1 MWLVNVCPTGQ
12 GSATY
17 ANLSPKFKPGLC
29 AWPFFL
35 IPAQMSGVGM
45 TVFSP
50 TGYSDCYRILT
61 NFWFLFFH
69 NWLHMIWSHLVTW
82 AWRKMTWEMRVIFS
96 GTNQHEM
103 HSLEGEVAVLL
114 CSFTLQQPN
123 SEDNINSFK
132 GKKNLNSLPR
142 TIYDAST

>member
-1 MWLVNVCPTGQ
+1 
-12 GSATY
+12 
-17 ANLSPKFKPGLC
+17 
-29 AWPFFL
+29 
-35 IPAQMSGVGM
+35 
-45 TVFSP
+45 
-50 TGYSDCYRILT
+50 
-61 NFWFLFFH
+61 
-69 NWLHMIWSHLVTW
+69 
-82 AWRKMTWEMRVIFS
+82 MTWEMRVIFS

-103 HSLEGEVAVLL
+103 HSLEGEVAVLH